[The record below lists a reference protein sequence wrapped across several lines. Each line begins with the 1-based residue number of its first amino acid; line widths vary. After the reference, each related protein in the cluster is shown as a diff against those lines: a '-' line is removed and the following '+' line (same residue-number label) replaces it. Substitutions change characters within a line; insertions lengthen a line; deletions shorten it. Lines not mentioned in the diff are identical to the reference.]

1 MKKIYA
7 KVVSIFLVIILV
19 SCKSD
24 EPTSPS
30 VNPFAGKWTVF
41 FDGSYS
47 GSDIATVDDK
57 GNFSLTVTLTKGEI
71 SAQNTIKGSISN
83 DGKFFTGDI
92 IFTATGNKIG
102 TVEGEFRG
110 DAGSGTY
117 QTIEPSSGTWIAQ
130 KRP

>member
-24 EPTSPS
+24 EPTSPY

-71 SAQNTIKGSISN
+71 SAQNTIKGSMSN
-83 DGKFFTGDI
+83 DGKLSGEI
-92 IFTATGNKIG
+92 IFTATGNKVG
-102 TVEGEFRG
+102 TVQGQFNG

>member
-1 MKKIYA
+1 MSSNYLRFTFVLFIA
-7 KVVSIFLVIILV
+7 LIV
-19 SCKSD
+19 SCKND
-24 EPTSPS
+24 EPTASS
-30 VNPFAGKWTVF
+30 SNLFAGRWTLF

-57 GNFSLTVTLTKGEI
+57 GNFSITVTLTKGQI

-83 DGKFFTGDI
+83 DGKMSGDI

-102 TVEGEFRG
+102 TVEGQFQG